1 MYVFL
6 KHWNPVE
13 IKKWFKSIKIEDNY
27 FRYFFCF
34 LRERIENER
43 TRRQQHKKNMHVWP
57 ARMRRRWISA
67 RPLERNPQRKRNKL
81 SGPGVGTWMRAGKEL
96 NWKKKM
102 FPERTEKEKKKKK
115 KECFFFFFSS
125 KDNKCRKTTKD
136 LGVMVHYHV
145 CSFSPVIWTRAE
157 RTHLWVDIGRRYAQQ
172 TALVRGNM
180 SKLYYV
186 IPTILLQ
193 GKGIDWKTAFASS
206 HLFPLPPQC

>member
-1 MYVFL
+1 MSDRHECDDAEFPL
-6 KHWNPVE
+6 DHWSVTH
-13 IKKWFKSIKIEDNY
+13 
-27 FRYFFCF
+27 R
-34 LRERIENER
+34 ENEISSVAPASVR
-43 TRRQQHKKNMHVWP
+43 ECGLEKSWTGKKKCFQKGQKK
-57 ARMRRRWISA
+57 RRR
-67 RPLERNPQRKRNKL
+67 
-81 SGPGVGTWMRAGKEL
+81 
-96 NWKKKM
+96 
-102 FPERTEKEKKKKK
+102 KEKRMF
-115 KECFFFFFSS
+115 FFFFFSS

-145 CSFSPVIWTRAE
+145 CSFSPKKKKKDKKIQLISATRSRRQRKLNIWYCKSPVIWTRVE

>member
-145 CSFSPVIWTRAE
+145 CSFSPKKKRKTKKSSWFRQRVVDVKENWTFD
-157 RTHLWVDIGRRYAQQ
+157 TVNHLLFGHEQNGRIC
-172 TALVRGNM
+172 GW
-180 SKLYYV
+180 
-186 IPTILLQ
+186 I
-193 GKGIDWKTAFASS
+193 
-206 HLFPLPPQC
+206 

>member
-1 MYVFL
+1 
-6 KHWNPVE
+6 
-13 IKKWFKSIKIEDNY
+13 
-27 FRYFFCF
+27 
-34 LRERIENER
+34 
-43 TRRQQHKKNMHVWP
+43 MHVWP

-145 CSFSPVIWTRAE
+145 CSFSPKKKKKDKKIQLISATRSRRQRKLNIWYCKSPVIWTRVE